1 MWKDKLPKT
10 YEMFVRDGGIP
21 DLFES
26 LIQDWVDAGGDPEE
40 AAKRYLMGTGR
51 LRATRERFELLC
63 EKTKSALEEIKQV
76 GLKWPQ
82 LPLP

>member
-1 MWKDKLPKT
+1 MWKDKIPDT
-10 YEMFVRDGGIP
+10 YEMFVRDGGNP
-21 DLFES
+21 DLFEDIIA
-26 LIQDWVDAGGDPEE
+26 LWYLAGGDPEE
-40 AAKRYLMGTGR
+40 SAKRYLMGTGR

>member
-1 MWKDKLPKT
+1 MWKDRLPDT
-10 YEMFVRDGGIP
+10 YEMYVRDGYYPESFEGI
-21 DLFES
+21 
-26 LIQDWVDAGGDPEE
+26 IRDWVAAGGDPEE
-40 AAKRYLMGTGR
+40 SAKRYLMGTGR

-76 GLKWPQ
+76 GLEWPQ

>member
-1 MWKDKLPKT
+1 MWRERLPDT
-10 YEMFVRDGGIP
+10 YEMFVRDGYNS
-21 DLFES
+21 DLFEG
-26 LIQDWVDAGGDPEE
+26 LIANWVAAGGDPEE
-40 AAKRYLMGTGR
+40 SAKRYLMGTGR
-51 LRATRERFELLC
+51 LRATKARFELLC